1 MKHKKICAL
10 AWSECW
16 HKEPGYLLRACRVHS
31 MNPRSTWHLCE
42 FACSRKWNHYKKA
55 ALNGDYTKSILDWS
69 LVLQECVLS
78 KNCDGAKNAI
88 EPRAE
93 EEEGMSHEALLQ
105 SRKLRSC
112 SLGSCAVKCCRVLF
126 LRKSTLRDFFGST
139 INYQFNL
146 KHSFERAVR
155 ITDFP

>member
-105 SRKLRSC
+105 SRKLRCQVLPRALPSQVHSSRFLWQHHQLSVQFEALVWAC
-112 SLGSCAVKCCRVLF
+112 SSYHR
-126 LRKSTLRDFFGST
+126 
-139 INYQFNL
+139 
-146 KHSFERAVR
+146 
-155 ITDFP
+155 FPIDCMAN